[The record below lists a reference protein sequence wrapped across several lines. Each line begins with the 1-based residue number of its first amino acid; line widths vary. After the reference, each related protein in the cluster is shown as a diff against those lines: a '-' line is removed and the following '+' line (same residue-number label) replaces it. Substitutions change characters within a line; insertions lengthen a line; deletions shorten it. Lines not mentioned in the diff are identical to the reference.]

1 MWVLR
6 AAHSGSGKEAAA
18 LTGQEVVPD
27 VESEEL
33 RTMRT
38 CMTYI
43 QEKLYEVKPATGAS
57 FYPLVFILETDE
69 KRSNECKHVL
79 DKLGE
84 VHFSRGG
91 KLEVIPVPKEGE
103 RFERKSEQDNNPEDA
118 WAWGTLMPLY
128 FSTLADKEPQWMVPS
143 FQMRWVGEFECEIG
157 GLLTPKE
164 LKEQWGIC
172 NGKLFARHVGVV
184 LVFPLSS
191 ERVYALTVFQHDKKP
206 SKAVWNL
213 PGGTVDRGVDKSW
226 AGAAEREYREEVN
239 PANLEEWSWKNACDG
254 EVIDISIQ
262 NLMKPD
268 NGQNMSR
275 PCVNFLLARAKPQFV
290 RSTFEKGEH
299 PQGGRKISLPEDFVT
314 HLPHIGTE
322 RQKKVLRYWRDK
334 KLPFLEH
341 DRLLWFPLDLK
352 AGKPCAERL
361 KVHNYLWIVA
371 RALQIPP
378 VSQDKGVP
386 RQDARVGP
394 CIQKILEPGAMDED
408 LAEQLLEAHLQAC
421 NAAGPGQHGGKDG
434 QDGMKG
440 KGKGAGSQAYS
451 YVGAGPGQHGGKDGQ
466 DGMKGK
472 GKGAGSQAYSYVGAG
487 PGQHGGKD
495 GQDGKN
501 GKGKGAGSQAY
512 GYVGAGP
519 WQHGG
524 KDGQDG
530 KNGKGKGAG
539 SQAYSYVGAG
549 PWQHG
554 GKDGQDGKNGKG
566 KGAGSQA
573 YSYVGAG
580 PWQHGGKDGQDGK
593 NGKGK
598 GAGSQAYSY
607 VGAGPWQNG
616 GKDGQD
622 GKNGK
627 GKGAGSQAYSYV
639 GAGPWQHGGKDGQD
653 GKNGKGKG
661 AGSQAYSYV
670 GAGPWQHGG
679 KDGQDGKNGKGK
691 GAGSQA
697 YSYVGAGPW
706 QHGGKD
712 GQGGMNGKGK
722 GAGSQAYSYVGA
734 GPGQHGGKAKGKEQV
749 QSPFPPV
756 L

>member
-213 PGGTVDRGVDKSW
+213 PGGTVDRAVDKSW

-408 LAEQLLEAHLQAC
+408 LAEQLLEDHLQAC

-434 QDGMKG
+434 QNG
-440 KGKGAGSQAYS
+440 KN
-451 YVGAGPGQHGGKDGQ
+451 
-466 DGMKGK
+466 GK

-670 GAGPWQHGG
+670 GAGPWQNGGKDGQDGKNGKGKGAGSQAYSYVGAGPWQHGG

-712 GQGGMNGKGK
+712 GQDGKNGKGK

>member
-43 QEKLYEVKPATGAS
+43 QEKLYEVKPATGAN
-57 FYPLVFILETDE
+57 FYTLVFILETDE

-91 KLEVIPVPKEGE
+91 KLEVIPVPLEGE

-157 GLLTPKE
+157 GLLTHKE

-299 PQGGRKISLPEDFVT
+299 PQGGRKIPLPEDFVT

-322 RQKKVLRYWRDK
+322 RQHKVLRYWRDK

-352 AGKPCAERL
+352 AGEPCAERL

-394 CIQKILEPGAMDED
+394 YIQKILEPGAMDED
-408 LAEQLLEAHLQAC
+408 LAEQLLEDHLQAC
-421 NAAGPGQHGGKDG
+421 NAAGPG
-434 QDGMKG
+434 
-440 KGKGAGSQAYS
+440 
-451 YVGAGPGQHGGKDGQ
+451 
-466 DGMKGK
+466 
-472 GKGAGSQAYSYVGAG
+472 
-487 PGQHGGKD
+487 
-495 GQDGKN
+495 
-501 GKGKGAGSQAY
+501 
-512 GYVGAGP
+512 
-519 WQHGG
+519 QHGG

-549 PWQHG
+549 P
-554 GKDGQDGKNGKG
+554 
-566 KGAGSQA
+566 
-573 YSYVGAG
+573 
-580 PWQHGGKDGQDGK
+580 
-593 NGKGK
+593 
-598 GAGSQAYSY
+598 
-607 VGAGPWQNG
+607 
-616 GKDGQD
+616 
-622 GKNGK
+622 
-627 GKGAGSQAYSYV
+627 
-639 GAGPWQHGGKDGQD
+639 
-653 GKNGKGKG
+653 
-661 AGSQAYSYV
+661 
-670 GAGPWQHGG
+670 
-679 KDGQDGKNGKGK
+679 
-691 GAGSQA
+691 
-697 YSYVGAGPW
+697 
-706 QHGGKD
+706 
-712 GQGGMNGKGK
+712 
-722 GAGSQAYSYVGA
+722 
-734 GPGQHGGKAKGKEQV
+734 GQHGGKAKGKDQV
-749 QSPFPPV
+749 QSRFPPV
-756 L
+756 LWVEAWFQKNAPLLLWRLCRVVAVAATVAQSKRTCTAIGQDHKRRFRLGIMELASRLL